1 MDMPYQSHLT
11 DNRVP
16 ERFLWALFGLSVLPL
31 IVIILFSFSPG
42 SQSFLHSLALTP
54 YRHHLLHAFLEWTA
68 VITSLLTALLAFA
81 HFKIN
86 HDIITPLIGFAWF
99 AAGIMDAFHTLAG
112 DGVISIAAPAETFL
126 PFTWLLSRSFNALV
140 LTLGL
145 ILVLLFRN
153 WFTRQ
158 RLSFLAVVF
167 GLLLSIILGVAYVT
181 IGSPHLPRTIF
192 PDQWLKRPLELI
204 PLVLFLVVGL
214 QVFRRYYQR
223 IPSFFAHAL
232 LLSLLP
238 QVMAEL
244 HMAFGSRALFDAN
257 FYAAHFLKNLAYFVP
272 FGGLVLEYVKSF
284 HKEKVAMGQL
294 RVTQDS
300 LIVQAGEMERINEK
314 LASEIK
320 FREQIEKEQEVL
332 NLDLER
338 ANRELKE
345 FAYVVSHDLKAPLRA
360 IGSLADW
367 ISTDYA
373 HVLDEAGQEQLQLL
387 MGRVKRMHNLIEGIL
402 KYSRVG
408 KSSEE
413 KRLINTGELVKEV
426 IELIEPPSHVEV
438 KIATSLPTLF
448 FERTPLLQVFQ
459 NLISNAVKFMDK
471 PRGEITISCEEQDNF
486 WQFCV
491 QDNGP
496 GIDEQH
502 FERIFQIFQTL
513 KPRDEVES
521 TGIGLSIVK
530 KIVENAGGR
539 IWLHSEPGE
548 GASFIFTFPKN
559 LIEEMKSIENLET
572 INAQR

>member
-1 MDMPYQSHLT
+1 MHLPYQSHLT

-16 ERFLWALFGLSVLPL
+16 ERFIWALLGLSVLPF
-31 IVIILFSFSPG
+31 IIITLLSFSSG
-42 SQSFLHSLALTP
+42 FYSFAHGLNITP
-54 YRHHLLHAFLEWTA
+54 YRQHLLHAFLEWTA

-81 HFKIN
+81 YFKIN
-86 HDIITPLIGFAWF
+86 HDIITPLIGFTWF

-112 DGVISIAAPAETFL
+112 DGVISIAASTETFL

-140 LTLGL
+140 LTVGL
-145 ILVLLFRN
+145 TLILLFRK
-153 WFTRQ
+153 WFTRR
-158 RLSFLAVVF
+158 RLSFLLVVF
-167 GLLLSIILGVAYVT
+167 GPLLLIVLGIAYVA
-181 IGSPHLPRTIF
+181 IRSPNLPHTIF
-192 PDQWLKRPLELI
+192 PDLWVKRPLELI
-204 PLVLFLVVGL
+204 PLILFLVVGL
-214 QVFRRYYQR
+214 QVFRKYYQQ

-238 QVMAEL
+238 QVLAEL
-244 HMAFGSRALFDAN
+244 HMAFGSRTLFDAN
-257 FYAAHFLKNLAYFVP
+257 FYAAHFLKNLAYFMP
-272 FGGLVLEYVKSF
+272 LGGLVLEHVKTF

-294 RVTQDS
+294 RVTQES
-300 LIVQAGEMERINEK
+300 LITQTEEMERINER
-314 LASEIK
+314 LAAEIK

-338 ANRELKE
+338 ANRELKD

-367 ISTDYA
+367 ISTDYS

-387 MGRVKRMHNLIEGIL
+387 MGRVRRMHNLIEGIL

-408 KSSEE
+408 QSSEE
-413 KRLINTGELVKEV
+413 KKLINTGDLVNEV
-426 IELIEPPSHVEV
+426 IELIDPPAHIEV
-438 KIATSLPTLF
+438 KTTSPLPRLY

-459 NLISNAVKFMDK
+459 NLINNAVKFMDK
-471 PRGEITISCEEQDNF
+471 PRGEITIRCEELDNF

-491 QDNGP
+491 EDNGP
-496 GIDEQH
+496 GIDERH
-502 FERIFQIFQTL
+502 FQRIFQIFQTL

-530 KIVENAGGR
+530 KIIENTGGR
-539 IWLHSEPGE
+539 IWVHSQPGK
-548 GASFIFTFPKN
+548 GSAFIFTFPKN
-559 LIEEMKSIENLET
+559 LIEEMKNIENLEA